1 MTAIDRPALRA
12 RPTPPHQLPLARLPV
27 VPRPRRHEPG
37 GSYLVRLAAAN
48 AMDPARLTRLL
59 GPRPLHPSRWD
70 NVGLNRAA
78 LDRLAALTGR
88 TPTRLL
94 QAIPGLNGYGAADGP
109 PGLGT
114 YRRWPRLDDC
124 PDCRLRRG
132 DIPTDTTHTPLK
144 LACIPHRRWLVA
156 DDHNEVARDA
166 RWVLPAVRRLRKLSR
181 RFGES
186 TVAAGYRLA
195 QRLLHE
201 WEPHRRPTPTM
212 WSRYHDRAIQIG
224 HPHLSS
230 YRFPWKWPEW
240 HQLPELLALTA
251 LLSNPSWAQAAQ
263 PTPDRTHR
271 RFYAHLARRLNLRQS
286 DGKPYVVDT
295 VLSFLP
301 LPELVLHATDR
312 AVLITDLDD
321 SDIDLA
327 SRVLL
332 HPRPQLPAYFDI
344 TDDHPDTAS
353 YRRRYHLQQRP

>member
-1 MTAIDRPALRA
+1 MIAAGAPRA

-37 GSYLVRLAAAN
+37 GSYLIRLAAAN

-59 GPRPLHPSRWD
+59 GPRRLHLSRWD
-70 NVGLNRAA
+70 NVALNRPA
-78 LDRLAALTGR
+78 LHRLAALTGR
-88 TPTRLL
+88 SPTQLL
-94 QAIPGLNGYGAADGP
+94 QAIPGLHGYGAADGP
-109 PGLGT
+109 PGLST
-114 YRRWPRLDDC
+114 YRTWPRLDDC

-132 DIPTDTTHTPLK
+132 DIPTDTTRTPLK
-144 LACIPHRRWLVA
+144 LACVPHRRWLVA

-166 RWVLPAVRRLRKLSR
+166 RWVLPAVRRLGKLSR

-186 TVAAGYRLA
+186 TVAAGYQLA
-195 QRLLHE
+195 RRLLHE
-201 WEPHRRPTPTM
+201 WEPRRRPTPTM

-224 HPHLSS
+224 HPHPSS

-240 HQLPELLALTA
+240 HQLPELLALTT

-271 RFYAHLARRLNLRQS
+271 RFYAHLARRLDLRHR
-286 DGKPYVVDT
+286 DGQPLVVDT

-301 LPELVLHATDR
+301 LPELVLYATHR
-312 AVLITDLDD
+312 GVLVTDLDD

-327 SRVLL
+327 SCRLL
-332 HPRPQLPAYFDI
+332 DPRPELPADFDI
-344 TDDHPDTAS
+344 TDDHPDTTS
-353 YRRRYHLQQRP
+353 YRRWYQLQQRP